1 VLKNDDFPTD
11 LNKLNEIA
19 PYSRFEEYS
28 KGKPSLSAFS
38 HLMDKIRHIN
48 GIDIPILCL
57 KNIMNEGQI
66 LIDKFIIDFTVV
78 NEKKIDIDWVI
89 SLLDEHSYDK
99 EILELTKIRDLLRV
113 EKCPWI
119 I

>member
-1 VLKNDDFPTD
+1 M
-11 LNKLNEIA
+11 LNEIA

-28 KGKPSLSAFS
+28 KGKQSPSAFS
-38 HLMDKIRHIN
+38 HLMDKIRHVN
-48 GIDIPILCL
+48 GKDIPIMCL

-78 NEKKIDIDWVI
+78 NEKKIDIDSI
-89 SLLDEHSYDK
+89 IDMLDTHSYDK
-99 EILELTKIRDLLRV
+99 EILELIKIRDLLRS

-119 I
+119 F